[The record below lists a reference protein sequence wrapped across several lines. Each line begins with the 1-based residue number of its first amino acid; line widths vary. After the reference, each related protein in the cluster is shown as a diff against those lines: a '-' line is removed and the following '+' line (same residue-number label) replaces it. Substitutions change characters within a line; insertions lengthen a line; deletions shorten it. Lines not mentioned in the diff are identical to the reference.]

1 VRHPQKRRLG
11 RLLGRYWQK
20 QIARAW
26 RRSEPTSLITKIPSV
41 IASLWIAPRPPP
53 RSYVEGG
60 HFRIGDLY
68 SFGIS
73 VAIEFAADQKTFFVV
88 VAAISGITT

>member
-1 VRHPQKRRLG
+1 MAQISADQPYHENPQRDC
-11 RLLGRYWQK
+11 
-20 QIARAW
+20 
-26 RRSEPTSLITKIPSV
+26 ITLV
-41 IASLWIAPRPPP
+41 APRPPP
-53 RSYVEGG
+53 TSYVEGG
-60 HFRIGDLY
+60 HFCIGDLY